1 MKRLMQLLVASA
13 GVLLL
18 ALTLILTNAGQVIG
32 QSTKPQLVEVIN
44 SRAKA
49 VPVAAT
55 PVAADYVTLEDVPG
69 QAGECVFGAS
79 TERILPDGTREPFAV
94 PRGRVLVL
102 TDMQGAVSAHFPAV
116 WNTSH
121 VGHVA
126 TLGGIIQG
134 VGESQYFEARAQV
147 NDAGVSAQILPL
159 EVHLQ
164 TGVVAGPGSIVC
176 LRASLSKAN
185 SSFAANARARFQG
198 YLMDQ

>member
-1 MKRLMQLLVASA
+1 MKRLMQLLVAAA

-18 ALTLILTNAGQVIG
+18 ALTLILTNAGQVVG
-32 QSTKPQLVEVIN
+32 QSTRPQPVEVIN
-44 SRAKA
+44 SWAKP

-69 QAGECVFGAS
+69 QDGGCEFGTS

-102 TDMQGAVSAHFPAV
+102 TDMQGAVSAHFPI
-116 WNTSH
+116 
-121 VGHVA
+121 VA
-126 TLGGIIQG
+126 TLGAIVQG
-134 VGESQYFEARAQV
+134 AGQSQYFEARAQV
-147 NDAGVSAQILPL
+147 NAAGVSAQILPL

-176 LRASLSKAN
+176 LRASLGKAN
-185 SSFAANARARFQG
+185 SGFTANARARFQG

>member
-1 MKRLMQLLVASA
+1 MKRLMQLLVAAA

-18 ALTLILTNAGQVIG
+18 ALTLILTNAGQVVG
-32 QSTKPQLVEVIN
+32 QSTRPQPVEVIN
-44 SRAKA
+44 SWAKP

-69 QAGECVFGAS
+69 QDGGCEFGTS

-102 TDMQGAVSAHFPAV
+102 TDMQGAVSAHFPIV
-116 WNTSH
+116 WTASH
-121 VGHVA
+121 VGHIA
-126 TLGGIIQG
+126 TLGAIVQG
-134 VGESQYFEARAQV
+134 AGQSQYFEARAQV
-147 NDAGVSAQILPL
+147 NAAGVSAQILPL

-176 LRASLSKAN
+176 LRASLGKAN
-185 SSFAANARARFQG
+185 SGFTANARARFQG